1 MNFKDTFQRASAL
14 AFLLLSAGSVAQ
26 EPEIVASP
34 AAAASMLRGADV
46 IILGEIHDNPT
57 HHLNQAALIEQLAPS
72 AVVFEML
79 SPAQADQANGM
90 TERQEELR
98 DAIDWVH
105 SGWPDWSLYEPVFL
119 AAGSRPLYGAALP
132 RESVRRAVGEGA
144 AAVFGANAEQYGLTS
159 DLPAGQQADREAEQ
173 LAAHCDMLPPPML
186 PGMVEAQRLRDAA
199 FARTVIDALA
209 QQGPPV
215 VLIAGAGH
223 ARTDWGVP
231 AALAQAAPEISVASL
246 GQVEDPAEPSA
257 PYNVILRAD
266 APERDDPCLGL
277 EHMRSQ

>member
-1 MNFKDTFQRASAL
+1 MKIKDMFQWASAL
-14 AFLLLSAGSVAQ
+14 GFLLLSPGSVAQ

-34 AAAASMLRGADV
+34 AAAASVLRGADV
-46 IILGEIHDNPT
+46 IILGEIHDNPA
-57 HHLNQAALIEQLAPS
+57 HHQNQAQLIEQLSPS

-79 SPAQADQANGM
+79 SSAQADLANEMVG
-90 TERQEELR
+90 RRAELR
-98 DAIDWVH
+98 DAIDWPN
-105 SGWPDWSLYEPVFL
+105 SGWPDWSLYEPVFV
-119 AAGSRPLYGAALP
+119 ATGSRPVYGAALP

-144 AAVFGANAEQYGLTS
+144 VAVFGANAEQYGLTS

-199 FARTVIDALA
+199 FARSVIKALA
-209 QQGPPV
+209 EQGPPV

-231 AALAQAAPEISVASL
+231 AALAHAAPEVRVASL
-246 GQVEDPAEPSA
+246 GQVEDLSEPVA
-257 PYNVILRAD
+257 PYDVILRAD

-277 EHMRSQ
+277 QQMGSQ

>member
-1 MNFKDTFQRASAL
+1 MKIKDMFQWASAL
-14 AFLLLSAGSVAQ
+14 GFLLLSPGSVAQ

-34 AAAASMLRGADV
+34 AAAASVLRGADV
-46 IILGEIHDNPT
+46 IILGEIHDNPA
-57 HHLNQAALIEQLAPS
+57 HHQNQAQLIEQLSPS

-79 SPAQADQANGM
+79 SPAQAELANGM
-90 TERQEELR
+90 VGRRAELR
-98 DAIDWVH
+98 DAIDWPN
-105 SGWPDWSLYEPVFL
+105 SGWPDWSLYEPVFV
-119 AAGSRPLYGAALP
+119 ATGSRPVYGAALP

-144 AAVFGANAEQYGLTS
+144 VAVFGANAEQYGLTS

-199 FARTVIDALA
+199 FARSVIKALA
-209 QQGPPV
+209 EQGPPV

-231 AALAQAAPEISVASL
+231 AALAHAAPEVRVASL
-246 GQVEDPAEPSA
+246 GQVEDLSEPVA
-257 PYNVILRAD
+257 PYDVILRAD